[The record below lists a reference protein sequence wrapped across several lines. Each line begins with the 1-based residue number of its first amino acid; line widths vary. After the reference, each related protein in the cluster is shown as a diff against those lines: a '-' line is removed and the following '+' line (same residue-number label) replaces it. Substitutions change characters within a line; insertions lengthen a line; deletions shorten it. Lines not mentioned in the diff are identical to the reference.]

1 MSKKPYAL
9 SPENG
14 FVFDTYTD
22 LQNEFIKKIRTLGT
36 DAANEW
42 LVPVK
47 NGTEVSYP
55 RALTL
60 RWECDAEPP
69 YLLEISEDEEF
80 TDPLSY
86 QAAEKRYAVENLKTG
101 QRYFWRVNGCEP
113 HTFTT
118 LPAAP
123 RFLRVEGLMNVRD
136 IGGGRVRQGLV
147 YRGSVL
153 DRHYFVPTEEGKRVF
168 LEELKIKTELD
179 LRQPT
184 ENREANPFEG
194 RIRILPMPYRP
205 YSEIFE
211 EEHRRGICEIMNVF
225 ADEANYPIYIHC
237 FGGADRTGMLAMY
250 LEAIAGESDEYI
262 LTEYEL
268 TGLSMYMGG
277 TKEGIAQGETAGLRS
292 RNAEYFRPFLKLL
305 GHYGASDATFAER
318 LIAFLLDCGVT
329 RETMDAVARI
339 IKA

>member
-1 MSKKPYAL
+1 MSKKPYVL

-22 LQNEFIKKIRTLGT
+22 LQNEFIEKIRTLGT
-36 DAANEW
+36 DTANEW

-47 NGTEVSYP
+47 NGAEVSYP

-60 RWECDAEPP
+60 RWECDAQPP
-69 YLLEISEDEEF
+69 YLLEISEDGEF
-80 TDPLSY
+80 TNPLSY
-86 QAAEKRYAVENLKTG
+86 EAAEKRYAVENLKTG
-101 QRYFWRVNGCEP
+101 QQYFWRVNGCEP

-118 LPAAP
+118 RPAAP

-136 IGGGRVRQGLV
+136 IGGGRVRQGLI
-147 YRGSVL
+147 YRGSTP
-153 DRHYFVPTEEGKRVF
+153 DRHYFPLTERGKRVL
-168 LEELKIKTELD
+168 LEEWKIKTELD
-179 LRQPT
+179 LRQST

-211 EEHRRGICEIMNVF
+211 EEHRRGIREIMNVF
-225 ADEANYPIYIHC
+225 ANEANYPIYIHC

-262 LTEYEL
+262 LTDYEL

-277 TKEGIAQGETAGLRS
+277 TKEGIALGETAGLRS
-292 RNAEYFRPFLKLL
+292 RNAEYFRPFLELL
-305 GHYGASDATFAER
+305 DNYGASGATLAER
-318 LIAFLLDCGVT
+318 LIAFLLDCGVP
-329 RETMDAVARI
+329 REDMDAIAHI